1 MNDDK
6 YISSKLKTLY
16 SLTHDMLFKINHQ
29 NMRERFSRSYLL
41 EVTCQILGNEA
52 YIFYIL
58 KVSGCH

>member
-16 SLTHDMLFKINHQ
+16 SITHDMLFKINHQ

-52 YIFYIL
+52 YIFYI
-58 KVSGCH
+58 